1 MTEHLKEMTYRSRAA
16 LPRNRFE
23 MAAWLLQKGGMGFIF
38 LFMLVAVWWQGE
50 RRNDE
55 MRELVQ
61 ANVAA
66 FQQVSAELQSQ
77 RQTSAD
83 SAVRMRESVTA
94 IMDEL
99 RTLRVPQPSQTSS
112 H

>member
-38 LFMLVAVWWQGE
+38 LFMLVAVWWNGE
-50 RRNDE
+50 RHNDE
-55 MRELVQ
+55 MRDLVR
-61 ANVAA
+61 ANVEA
-66 FQQVSAELQSQ
+66 FKQVSSDLQSQ
-77 RQTSAD
+77 RAD
-83 SAVRMRESVTA
+83 SESASTRLREDLTD
-94 IMDEL
+94 IMSEL
-99 RTLRVPQPSQTSS
+99 RASRRLDPAATP